1 MKTNPSFGDA
11 RQGKECGTEGGKMS
25 FQNLPTELP
34 SCSPGKLHGFLG
46 FRPDDQS
53 GNRRVTPEAAL
64 DPAGGGRGGNEEA
77 MIGQAAPGPWKL
89 PSGGGGLSYPRTQR
103 DGERS
108 ASE

>member
-1 MKTNPSFGDA
+1 
-11 RQGKECGTEGGKMS
+11 MS